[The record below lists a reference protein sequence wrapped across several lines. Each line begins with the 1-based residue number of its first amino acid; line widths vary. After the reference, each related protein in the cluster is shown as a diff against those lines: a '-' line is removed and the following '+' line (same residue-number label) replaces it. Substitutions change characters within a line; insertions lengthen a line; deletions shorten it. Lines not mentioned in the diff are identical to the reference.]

1 MKSEERQGPGLERVM
16 SGMCCLGKGSSGEHK
31 GGRVVPVP
39 RSGSEVENIQS
50 ASRLIHQ
57 WVKHSGQRPMLFVAQ
72 TSPHLIMNII
82 YSFRTTAS
90 FPIFT
95 PKMHPNPFSI
105 NYRFLC
111 KHHFFSQMCFPPFSL
126 PIFITTC
133 FQNLPNNSTAI
144 SLYTLNASPFPV
156 FISGIHSPS
165 CSLSCRQSST
175 ESLRLCIQD

>member
-1 MKSEERQGPGLERVM
+1 M

-39 RSGSEVENIQS
+39 RSGSEVENVQL

-82 YSFRTTAS
+82 YSFRTIAS

-95 PKMHPNPFSI
+95 PKMHPNLFSI

-111 KHHFFSQMCFPPFSL
+111 KHHFFSQMYFPPFSPHLYHNML
-126 PIFITTC
+126 PESPKQFNC
-133 FQNLPNNSTAI
+133 HL
-144 SLYTLNASPFPV
+144 SLHIKCIPV
-156 FISGIHSPS
+156 S
-165 CSLSCRQSST
+165 
-175 ESLRLCIQD
+175 RL